1 MAENIRLGCQR
12 ASLEAVIEAAK
23 LTHAHKFISALPQK
37 YETMIGERGS
47 RLSGGEAQRISLA
60 RAFLKNAPLLIL
72 DEATSY
78 LDPAY
83 EAQILEAIARLMRE
97 RTVLI
102 LAHRLSTVY
111 DADQIVVVERGHVLE
126 MGTHQAL
133 LRQSGLY
140 RQLINAH
147 EGGKL

>member
-1 MAENIRLGCQR
+1 M
-12 ASLEAVIEAAK
+12 
-23 LTHAHKFISALPQK
+23 IS
-37 YETMIGERGS
+37 ERGS

-60 RAFLKNAPLLIL
+60 RAFLKDAPLLIL

-78 LDPAY
+78 LDPAN
-83 EAQILEAIARLMRE
+83 EALVLRAVARLVRE

-111 DADQIVVVERGHVLE
+111 DADQIVVVDSGHVVE
-126 MGTHQAL
+126 TGTHGTL

-140 RQLINAH
+140 RQLINAY
-147 EGGKL
+147 EEGKL